1 MTWWRSLHA
10 TSTRRA
16 LLFAARTQNWAEAH
30 LTDRWANVMEHGEYS
45 TPHCHYDAEI
55 AVVYAFDIDPTAQ
68 RVLRRTVRLNGVK
81 NVRVRGRLDT
91 RALQDLLVHGAFV
104 FSDCEG
110 FEIELLDPIKVPML
124 RTATLIVELHDMIDP
139 RCSSTINRWFRE
151 SHLVTIIDEAPKT
164 ARGRAQLDAEVRD
177 LALAARAVLAGA
189 GLALVGGAFRR
200 APQVLADTARNLV
213 LRLKALAHG
222 GFP

>member
-1 MTWWRSLHA
+1 MPTTTSWGSTA
-10 TSTRRA
+10 TYLTGTYEEDLQPWIESIVAKKPSMVVDIGAADGYYAVGLARR
-16 LLFAARTQNWAEAH
+16 LP
-30 LTDRWANVMEHGEYS
+30 G
-45 TPHCHYDAEI
+45 

-164 ARGRAQLDAEVRD
+164 ARGRAQLDHLSPAE
-177 LALAARAVLAGA
+177 AEAAVDEERPADV
-189 GLALVGGAFRR
+189 
-200 APQVLADTARNLV
+200 APNQWAIMTPRV
-213 LRLKALAHG
+213 
-222 GFP
+222 